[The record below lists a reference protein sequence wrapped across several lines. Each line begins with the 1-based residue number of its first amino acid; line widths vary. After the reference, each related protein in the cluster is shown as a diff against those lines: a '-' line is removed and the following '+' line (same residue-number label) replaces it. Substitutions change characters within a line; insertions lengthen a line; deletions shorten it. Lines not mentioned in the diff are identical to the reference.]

1 MGLSKNLSQDD
12 GIEEPYWG
20 PTMIE
25 QLPAKCRESNHDNP
39 IRNRITPPPLLP
51 SSMLHLKA
59 ELRETK
65 RNNLRC

>member
-12 GIEEPYWG
+12 GIEEPYWR

-39 IRNRITPPPLLP
+39 IRNRITPHPRPPQQYVAP
-51 SSMLHLKA
+51 
-59 ELRETK
+59 
-65 RNNLRC
+65 